1 MTQHT
6 TTMEIPDTI
15 VGILGQRRISQWF
28 KTRGDADIFE
38 LCTFKLGSILLL
50 W

>member
-1 MTQHT
+1 MRVTAVT
-6 TTMEIPDTI
+6 LDI
-15 VGILGQRRISQWF
+15 VVNIVMLLHIRVVIIQWF

-50 W
+50 